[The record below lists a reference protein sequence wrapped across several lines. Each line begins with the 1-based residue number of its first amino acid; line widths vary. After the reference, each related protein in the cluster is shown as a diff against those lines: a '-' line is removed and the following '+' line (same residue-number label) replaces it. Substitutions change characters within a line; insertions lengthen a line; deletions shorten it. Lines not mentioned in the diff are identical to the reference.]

1 MAQVDADTKIDVL
14 HDHYKESFKLIRERE
29 KSRDK
34 AFLWIVLLLGLLFLG
49 VQYPTL
55 IKAMF
60 TEVSGSG
67 FKFNP
72 AEVPIGILASITW
85 VIMFIMTV
93 RYFQFC
99 ITVDRQYNYLHL
111 LEDKISDSINEKDV
125 YRREGKAYRSEYP
138 AFTWWARIF
147 YTILFPAVSMLVMII
162 IIKSEYKQGI
172 LIFNFYFDVI
182 MALGI
187 TLSIILYRGLGF
199 YNKWKKKRQ
208 KVNDQKAKASIVEE

>member
-1 MAQVDADTKIDVL
+1 MLMGDENQHLDIL
-14 HDHYKESFKLIRERE
+14 HDHYKDSFSLIRERE
-29 KSRDK
+29 KTRDK
-34 AFLWIVLLLGLLFLG
+34 AFFWIVLLLGLLFLE
-49 VQYPTL
+49 VQYPTV

-72 AEVPIGILASITW
+72 AKVPIGILASITW
-85 VIMFIMTV
+85 VLMFIMTL

-111 LEDKISDSINEKDV
+111 LEDKISDSINEEDV
-125 YRREGKAYRSEYP
+125 YRREGKAYKSEYP

-147 YTILFPAVSMLVMII
+147 YTLLFPVVSMLVMFII
-162 IIKSEYKQGI
+162 VKSEHKQGI

-182 MALGI
+182 LALGI
-187 TLSIILYRGLGF
+187 TISIILYRGLGF
-199 YNKWKKKRQ
+199 YNKWNKKRQ
-208 KVNDQKAKASIVEE
+208 KVKDQKAKASIVVD